1 MSTVRRHSGDE
12 SKYTIYDP
20 AGTQWPANI
29 KDVQSALNLIGPWAR
44 TDEGIPVASY
54 TVQGIAAI
62 ATNADIDAGTDETKI
77 VSPAGLKYAMTKP
90 EATISRFGMT
100 RYATNKEALD
110 GLSDARTITAKA
122 LDYVFDNRRSTEANA
137 GALKV
142 ATILMA
148 QSGVDDTTIMTPVK
162 VKAAIDALVP
172 DQATATES
180 IMGVSKLATTQ
191 EMLDGVAR
199 QGVAV
204 SPYAFAKANAT
215 EAKFGT
221 VKIANVVEMKS
232 NSKTVVSAERFR
244 TQRASLTEIGTTQLT
259 DSFGETGKALSSTAP
274 VIKKS
279 GDDMT
284 GRLKLKGDDYITRK
298 ELHEGIVPVGYMC
311 MSACPTP
318 PADHSGMWMG
328 AWGQDMNKN
337 DYSELFAAIGYTYG
351 GSGDFF
357 KLPDMRHQFARGAS
371 HDRPAGQREEDTMQN
386 IIGTFMSWDHWR
398 THGWVSGPFR
408 LTGARWNTNVKN
420 GGSDDW
426 GNQVEFNAARVVR
439 TSHETR
445 PVNVAL
451 WYVIRVK

>member
-12 SKYTIYDP
+12 AKFTFYDP
-20 AGTQWPANI
+20 TGSQWPVTI
-29 KDVQSALNLIGPWAR
+29 KDVQSALDLIGPWAR
-44 TDEGIPVASY
+44 TDKGIPVASY
-54 TVQGIAAI
+54 SVQGIAAI

-90 EATISRFGMT
+90 EATVDRFGMT
-100 RYATNKEALD
+100 RYATDDEALA
-110 GLSDARTITAKA
+110 GTSEERTITPKA
-122 LDYVFDNRRSTEANA
+122 LDYVFDNRLSTEATA
-137 GALKV
+137 GAMKV
-142 ATILMA
+142 ATTLMA
-148 QSGVDDTTIMTPVK
+148 QTGVDDTTLMTPLK
-162 VKAAIDALVP
+162 VKAAINALVP
-172 DQATATES
+172 DQAVATES

-221 VKIANVVEMKS
+221 VKFANIVEMKTD
-232 NSKTVVSAERFR
+232 SKMAVSVERFR
-244 TQRASLTEIGTTQLT
+244 GQRASLTEIGTTQLT
-259 DSFGETGKALSSTAP
+259 DTIGDGGKALSATAP
-274 VIKKS
+274 VVNKA

-284 GRLKLKGDDYITRK
+284 GRLKLNGDDYITRA
-298 ELHEGIVPVGYMC
+298 ELNDGLVPVGFVV
-311 MSACPTP
+311 MSARFDP
-318 PADHSGMWMG
+318 PQDHAGRFMACM
-328 AWGQDMNKN
+328 AQDMNKN
-337 DYSELFAAIGYTYG
+337 DYPELFAAIGYTYG
-351 GSGDFF
+351 GGGDFF
-357 KLPDMRHQFARGAS
+357 KLPDMRHQFARGS
-371 HDRPAGQREEDTMQN
+371 NWDRRPGVRESDTIQN
-386 IIGTFMSWDHWR
+386 IVGNFMSWDHWR

-426 GNQVEFNAARVVR
+426 GNQVNFDASRVVR

-445 PVNVAL
+445 PMNMAL